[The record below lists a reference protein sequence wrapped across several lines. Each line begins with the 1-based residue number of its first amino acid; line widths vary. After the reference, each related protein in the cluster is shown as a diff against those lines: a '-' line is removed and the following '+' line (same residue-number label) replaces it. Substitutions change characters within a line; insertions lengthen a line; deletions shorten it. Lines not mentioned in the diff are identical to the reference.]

1 MRPAQFIG
9 NFLYLL
15 KIGFHVAAQLF
26 SVQKGH
32 RIDCYVVMQVVLIQM
47 RTDDHLE
54 PLTEQPPGKLHANGV
69 GLLRGQLTRFER
81 LDDMIALHAA
91 RLVVTPFSALH
102 ITAGVFHAAAIQ
114 TAFKQS
120 LLGLIWVYSVVD
132 HAVQ

>member
-1 MRPAQFIG
+1 
-9 NFLYLL
+9 
-15 KIGFHVAAQLF
+15 
-26 SVQKGH
+26 
-32 RIDCYVVMQVVLIQM
+32 MQVVFIQM

-54 PLTEQPPGKLHANGV
+54 TLTEQPSGELHANSV
-69 GLLRGQLTRFER
+69 GLLWGQLTRLER

>member
-1 MRPAQFIG
+1 ME
-9 NFLYLL
+9 
-15 KIGFHVAAQLF
+15 IGFHIAPQFLA
-26 SVQKGH
+26 VQKGH
-32 RIDCYVVMQVVLIQM
+32 RVDRDVVVQMVLIKV
-47 RTDDHLE
+47 RSNDYLE
-54 PLTEQPPGKLHANGV
+54 PLTEQPFGKLHADGM
-69 GLLRGQLTRFER
+69 GLLWSQLTRLER